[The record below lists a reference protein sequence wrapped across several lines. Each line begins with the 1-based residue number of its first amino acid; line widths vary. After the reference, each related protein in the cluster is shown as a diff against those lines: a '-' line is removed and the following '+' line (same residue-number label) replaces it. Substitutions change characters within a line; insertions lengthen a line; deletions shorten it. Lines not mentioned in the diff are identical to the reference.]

1 MKKIIFSCLFLL
13 LANCTYLFAQ
23 TNTITLI
30 PPKENTEEKNI
41 VSESNPAQINKM
53 LYVLKFINFKTEQDA
68 LVVDRILSQ
77 CENIISSK
85 TDFNTGISEV
95 IAGSSITEETIKQ
108 YLLKSKYIFEL
119 VTLKTIN

>member
-68 LVVDRILSQ
+68 RVVDRILSQ
-77 CENIISSK
+77 CENIISST
-85 TDFNTGISEV
+85 TDFNSGISEV
-95 IAGSSITEETIKQ
+95 FTTVNVTEEKIKQ
-108 YLLKSKYIFEL
+108 YLLDSRYVFEV
-119 VTLKTIN
+119 VTIKK

>member
-1 MKKIIFSCLFLL
+1 MKKIIISCTFLL

-68 LVVDRILSQ
+68 RVVDRILSQ
-77 CENIISSK
+77 CENIISST
-85 TDFNTGISEV
+85 TDFNSGISEV
-95 IAGSSITEETIKQ
+95 FTTVNVTEEKIKQ
-108 YLLKSKYIFEL
+108 YLLDSRYVFEV
-119 VTLKTIN
+119 VTIKK

>member
-1 MKKIIFSCLFLL
+1 MKKIFISCTFLL

-41 VSESNPAQINKM
+41 VSESNPAQINQI
-53 LYVLKFINFKTEQDA
+53 LYVLKFINFKKEQDA

-77 CENIISSK
+77 CENIISST
-85 TDFNTGISEV
+85 TDFNSGISEV
-95 IAGSSITEETIKQ
+95 FTTANVTEEKIKQ
-108 YLLKSKYIFEL
+108 YLLDSRYVFEV
-119 VTLKTIN
+119 VTVKK

>member
-68 LVVDRILSQ
+68 RVVDRILSQ
-77 CENIISSK
+77 CENIISST
-85 TDFNTGISEV
+85 TDFNSGISEV
-95 IAGSSITEETIKQ
+95 FTTANVTEEKIKQ
-108 YLLKSKYIFEL
+108 YLLDSRYVFEV
-119 VTLKTIN
+119 VTVKK

>member
-1 MKKIIFSCLFLL
+1 MKKIIISCLFLL
-13 LANCTYLFAQ
+13 LANCTFLLAQ
-23 TNTITLI
+23 SNTLTLI
-30 PPKENTEEKNI
+30 PSPESKEVQNSLPENKQ
-41 VSESNPAQINKM
+41 SEINQN
-53 LYVLKFINFKTEQDA
+53 LFVLKFINFKKEQDA

-95 IAGSSITEETIKQ
+95 IAGSSVTEETIKQ
-108 YLLKSKYIFEL
+108 YLLKSKYVFEL